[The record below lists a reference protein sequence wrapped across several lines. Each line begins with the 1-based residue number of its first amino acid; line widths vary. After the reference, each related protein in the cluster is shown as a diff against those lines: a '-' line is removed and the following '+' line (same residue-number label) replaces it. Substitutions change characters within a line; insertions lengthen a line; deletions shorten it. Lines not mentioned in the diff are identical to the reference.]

1 MLHYLTCAAIAFLMA
16 IYLNARRPSAI
27 TAAWSWPASAAAG
40 VVVGSAVVL
49 GALGLAGAAPEA
61 GAAMQ
66 RIFGAALIWSVAGA
80 AIGVVAGA
88 KNPGVVGGKNT
99 AILFA
104 AVVAF
109 AIAAGALG
117 SEPVAPSTSRSASDE
132 WWKKGATLDSPAAQ
146 PLGQIDWEKGVFTP
160 PPTQSR

>member
-27 TAAWSWPASAAAG
+27 TAAWGWPASAAAG

-109 AIAAGALG
+109 AMAAGALG
-117 SEPVAPSTSRSASDE
+117 GEPVAPSTSGSASDE
-132 WWKKGATLDSPAAQ
+132 WWKKGATLDPPAAQ

-160 PPTQSR
+160 PPTQSM